1 MEPDTHPR
9 HTVLIVEPDSDYC
22 ELLREALEQP
32 AGPHATI
39 VRDIE
44 AALLV
49 LQTTKAS
56 DPSLLPH
63 LVLLDAEPQTI
74 RKFLRHIRHDV
85 RLSSIPVALLVSSD
99 TPKDIRESR
108 ASGADGYVVKPDTF
122 LQLTEL
128 MAALNRPDVLED
140 LLQKSHASQEEGQPR

>member
-1 MEPDTHPR
+1 METAAHPR
-9 HTVLIVEPDSDYC
+9 QAVLIVEPDSDYC

-44 AALLV
+44 AGLLL

-56 DPSLLPH
+56 DPALLPH

-74 RKFLRHIRHDV
+74 RNFLRRIRQDL
-85 RLSSIPVALLVSSD
+85 RLSAIPVVLLVSSD
-99 TPKDIRESR
+99 TPKDIQQSR
-108 ASGADGYVVKPDTF
+108 ASGADGYIVKPDTF
-122 LQLTEL
+122 IQLTEL
-128 MAALNRPDVLED
+128 MSALNRPEF
-140 LLQKSHASQEEGQPR
+140 LQDIVRATLGQEEAQPR